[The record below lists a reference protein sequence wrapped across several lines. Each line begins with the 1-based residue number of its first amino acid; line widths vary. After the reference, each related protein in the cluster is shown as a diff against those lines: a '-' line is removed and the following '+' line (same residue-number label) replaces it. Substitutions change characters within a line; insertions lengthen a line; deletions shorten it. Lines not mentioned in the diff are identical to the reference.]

1 MKYLKWFVLA
11 GLIVWA
17 ASTAQAQ
24 LLMMKNPHIGKPV
37 PEFKVKILSGAETAL
52 SDFREGKKAIIFFW
66 ATWCPHCRA
75 ALKELNRD
83 REAIAQKGIKLV
95 IVDVGESARDVKS
108 YVNKNKIGLEV
119 FLDEEETLSEQ
130 FGIIGVP
137 TFFFVNEAGVV
148 KDVQHYLPDDY
159 EAILSAK

>member
-1 MKYLKWFVLA
+1 MKCVKWFVLA

-24 LLMMKNPHIGKPV
+24 LLMMKNPNIGRPV
-37 PEFKVKILSGAETAL
+37 PEFKVKTLNGPATSL
-52 SDFREGKKAIIFFW
+52 SDFRGGKKTIIFFW
-66 ATWCPHCRA
+66 ATWCPHCRT

-83 REAIAQKGIKLV
+83 REKIAQEGINLV
-95 IVDVGESARDVKS
+95 LVDVGESARDVKS

-119 FLDEEETLSEQ
+119 FLDEEETISEQ

-137 TFFFVNEAGVV
+137 TFFFVNEAGVI
-148 KDVQHYLPDDY
+148 KDVQHHLPDDY
-159 EAILSAK
+159 GTILSAK